1 MNQGEG
7 ELGLLELGW
16 SMGLLLVEKCRWFGL
31 LDLNHIH
38 YLDLSQIPTI
48 ETNEGQEEWL

>member
-38 YLDLSQIPTI
+38 YLDLSLHPR
-48 ETNEGQEEWL
+48 